1 MARCS
6 SPLSSRGLK
15 SPSKNAAGGDEH
27 TDRVLKLRLKDQAPF
42 VQMVL
47 KHLGLIRDKVE
58 VEQRVTWEDI
68 IVASREGER

>member
-15 SPSKNAAGGDEH
+15 SSSKNAAGGDGH
-27 TDRVLKLRLKDQAPF
+27 TDRVLKLRLKDQAPY

-47 KHLGLIRDKVE
+47 KHLGLIDKVE
-58 VEQRVTWEDI
+58 VEQRVTLEDI
-68 IVASREGER
+68 IVASREGEP

>member
-1 MARCS
+1 MA
-6 SPLSSRGLK
+6 
-15 SPSKNAAGGDEH
+15 
-27 TDRVLKLRLKDQAPF
+27 
-42 VQMVL
+42 L